1 MRTREQIIARR
12 RKRKKERRRES
23 LEAALEFIKTKP
35 DGRTSH
41 QRFDGYGYR
50 NKGPAETYHR
60 ALTKRQRRVLGKLSR
75 GKEAEKVMSARSPK
89 KQRINYVGAIH
100 ETKPEAQVPLPKL
113 TPDQMPL
120 SRLKVN
126 GTALNGRIASS
137 LEESGINSIGDLA
150 ACSIEK
156 LLAVPNIGKVT
167 ANKLR
172 TALELAGITPQF

>member
-1 MRTREQIIARR
+1 MRVRQQVIARR
-12 RKRKKERRRES
+12 RKRKQENRRKS
-23 LEAALEFIKTKP
+23 LEAALGFIKTQS
-35 DGRTSH
+35 DGRDSLRH
-41 QRFDGYGYR
+41 YDHYR
-50 NKGPAETYHR
+50 GRRIGPSETHHC

-89 KQRINYVGAIH
+89 KRGVSYVGAIH
-100 ETKPEAQVPLPKL
+100 ETNPVAQAPVKL
-113 TPDQMPL
+113 TTEQQPL

-126 GTALNGRIASS
+126 GVALNGRIASS